1 MLFVEFLVYRLNK
14 SSSNKIKAYLAL
26 VENGLAK
33 DAEQAKSMLSC
44 GLVFSGD
51 TKLTSSSCI
60 DKDDLAKGTL
70 RVKYTKPYVS
80 RGAIKL
86 ETVFKEHTIKVE
98 GFRCADIGASTGGF
112 TQLLLERGADLV
124 FAVDVA
130 KGVLDYKIRIDEKV
144 VVMEEINAR
153 LFDKYEIVNKNIPK
167 ESLDLVVFDL
177 SFISLKMV
185 VPVVLPYVKKGGY
198 VIPMIKPQ
206 FEATKNEVGDNG
218 VVRDSGVVT
227 RILDDMKVFF
237 CSHGLTFLG
246 LTASQIKGP
255 SGNQEYFYIMQKDSL
270 NQLR

>member
-1 MLFVEFLVYRLNK
+1 VLRLNK
-14 SSSNKIKAYLAL
+14 NSLNKIKAYIAI

-51 TKLTSSSCI
+51 TKLTSSSYI
-60 DKDDLAKGTL
+60 DKDDITNGKL

-86 ETVFKEHTIKVE
+86 ETVFKEHSLKVE
-98 GFRCADIGASTGGF
+98 GFKCADIGASTGGF
-112 TQLLLERGADLV
+112 TQLLLEKGASLV

-130 KGVLDYKIRIDEKV
+130 KGILDYKIRMNEKV
-144 VVMEEINAR
+144 VVLEEVNAR
-153 LFDKYEIVNKNIPK
+153 LFDKYEVVDKNIPK

-206 FEATKNEVGDNG
+206 FEAAKDEIGLNG
-218 VVRDSGVVT
+218 VVRDDNVVK
-227 RILDDMKVFF
+227 RILGDMKAFF
-237 CSHGLTFLG
+237 GTHGLRFLG
-246 LTASQIKGP
+246 VTASQIKGP
-255 SGNQEYFYIMQKDSL
+255 SGNQEYFYIMLKE
-270 NQLR
+270 